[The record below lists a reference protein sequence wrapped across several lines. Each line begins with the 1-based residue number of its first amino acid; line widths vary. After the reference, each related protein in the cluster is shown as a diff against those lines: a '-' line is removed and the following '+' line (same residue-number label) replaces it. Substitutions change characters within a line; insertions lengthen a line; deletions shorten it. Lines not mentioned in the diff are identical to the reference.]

1 MATTSA
7 LIAQFYETEGMSHFA
22 HANMTSV
29 LVAQR
34 ASPGDIAVSGET
46 ITDLSYE
53 FDDKAYAWDKTRYFK
68 EFFQEFRWKLISDET
83 LTEILKYLL
92 KVVIG
97 IYLKLFAT
105 FYLYRLEFC
114 RIKSI
119 GIF

>member
-1 MATTSA
+1 MYVFVVNSFFFQILGMATTSA

-53 FDDKAYAWDKTRYFK
+53 FDDKAYAWDKTRY
-68 EFFQEFRWKLISDET
+68 
-83 LTEILKYLL
+83 
-92 KVVIG
+92 VC
-97 IYLKLFAT
+97 A
-105 FYLYRLEFC
+105 
-114 RIKSI
+114 
-119 GIF
+119 

>member
-1 MATTSA
+1 MPWHPRHPQGRQTFLFVSSIYSFSILGMATTSA

-53 FDDKAYAWDKTRYFK
+53 FDDKAYAWDKTRYVHNF
-68 EFFQEFRWKLISDET
+68 
-83 LTEILKYLL
+83 
-92 KVVIG
+92 
-97 IYLKLFAT
+97 
-105 FYLYRLEFC
+105 
-114 RIKSI
+114 
-119 GIF
+119 

>member
-1 MATTSA
+1 MFVTPNSKTYLQHMYVFVVNSFLFFQILGMATTSA

-68 EFFQEFRWKLISDET
+68 EFFQEFRW
-83 LTEILKYLL
+83 
-92 KVVIG
+92 
-97 IYLKLFAT
+97 
-105 FYLYRLEFC
+105 
-114 RIKSI
+114 
-119 GIF
+119 

>member
-1 MATTSA
+1 MATSRAELKILQLELWLEPARLGLITKFTYLQQTILFAISIYSFSILGMATTSA

-53 FDDKAYAWDKTRYFK
+53 FDDAAYAWDKTRYVHNF
-68 EFFQEFRWKLISDET
+68 
-83 LTEILKYLL
+83 
-92 KVVIG
+92 
-97 IYLKLFAT
+97 
-105 FYLYRLEFC
+105 
-114 RIKSI
+114 
-119 GIF
+119 